1 MDCQPE
7 SEGTLISLKLDTGS
21 GANVVPETVV
31 VSTAEEAADGQEKR
45 LKVQA
50 NSWDLAPALEINTC
64 TKCRASK
71 VK

>member
-7 SEGTLISLKLDTGS
+7 SEGTLISLKLNTGS

-31 VSTAEEAADGQEKR
+31 VSTAEEAADGQEKW

-50 NSWDLAPALEINTC
+50 NSC
-64 TKCRASK
+64 S
-71 VK
+71 